1 MTVPPSKIYISLLF
15 TLLSVGSFGQT
26 FKKVKSVEVSDT
38 IKFAAVDRPGE
49 LYILTTRGHLQ
60 RFDKDGK
67 LLSFYKNPPAPT
79 LFDPRDGARLFAYF
93 RDAQQYAYLNPSF
106 ETASTFK
113 IDSAFVIDP
122 WLICA
127 SGDHN
132 IWILDAADWSLKKID
147 VKHGAVS
154 TEVELASLAKES
166 KEDIIAM
173 REYQGFL
180 FVLDKKQ
187 GILIY
192 SSLGNLIRAISIQG
206 LQYFNFLG
214 EELYYP
220 THEGLVFFNLF
231 STDTREIKMP
241 AAADFSL
248 ITDERLFLIK
258 DKTIEIFEVSP

>member
-1 MTVPPSKIYISLLF
+1 MTARAPKIFALGFMLLCV
-15 TLLSVGSFGQT
+15 TSFGQT
-26 FKKVKSVEVSDT
+26 FKKIKSVEVSDT
-38 IKFAAVDRPGE
+38 VKFAAVDRPGE
-49 LYILTTRGHLQ
+49 LYILSKGSHLQ
-60 RFDKDGK
+60 HFDKDGK

-79 LFDPRDGARLFAYF
+79 LFDPRDGSRLFAYF
-93 RDAQQYAYLNPSF
+93 RKTQQYAYLSPSF
-106 ETASTFK
+106 ETAANYK

-154 TEVELASLAKES
+154 TEVELASLNKES
-166 KEDIIAM
+166 KEDIISM

-206 LQYFNFLG
+206 LHYFNFLG

-220 THEGLVFFNLF
+220 VHDSLVFFNLF

-241 AAADFSL
+241 AAAEFSL

-258 DKTIEIFEVSP
+258 NKVIDIFEVAP

>member
-1 MTVPPSKIYISLLF
+1 MIVASSKFYSTLVCILLCI
-15 TLLSVGSFGQT
+15 GAFGQT
-26 FKKVKSVEVSDT
+26 FKKVKSVEVNET

-49 LYILTTRGHLQ
+49 LYIRTAKGHLQ

-67 LLSFYKNPPAPT
+67 LLSLYKNPPAPT

-93 RDAQQYAYLNPSF
+93 RETQQYAYLNPSF
-106 ETASTFK
+106 EIASTLK

-154 TEVELASLAKES
+154 TEVELTSLTKES
-166 KEDIIAM
+166 KESIISM

-192 SSLGNLIRAISIQG
+192 SSLGNLIRAISIEG

-220 THEGLVFFNLF
+220 TPAGLTFFNLF
-231 STDTREIKMP
+231 STDSHEIKMP
-241 AAADFSL
+241 AAADFYL
-248 ITDERLFLIK
+248 MTDERLFLVK
-258 DKTIEIFEVSP
+258 DKTIEIFEVTP

>member
-1 MTVPPSKIYISLLF
+1 MTARASKIYVGLLLIFLSIS
-15 TLLSVGSFGQT
+15 TVGQT
-26 FKKVKSVEVSDT
+26 FKKLKSVEVSDSV
-38 IKFAAVDRPGE
+38 KFAAVDRPGE
-49 LYILTTRGHLQ
+49 LYLLTKRGHLQ
-60 RFDKDGK
+60 RFDRDGK

-93 RDAQQYAYLNPSF
+93 RQGQQYAYLNPSF

-147 VKHGAVS
+147 VRHGAVS

-166 KEDIIAM
+166 KENIISM

-180 FVLDKKQ
+180 FLLDKKQ

-220 THEGLVFFNLF
+220 THDGLVFFNLF

-241 AAADFSL
+241 AAAEFSL
-248 ITDERLFLIK
+248 MTDERLFLIK
-258 DKTIEIFEVSP
+258 GKTIEIFEVAP